1 MMRQSEYKKRFD
13 PELGSFTKQHIYGEG
28 ITDVFK
34 SFGSK
39 LFGKTMKKAAKKGV
53 EKAVTAAAT
62 KTGEHVGKKAGD
74 KIVKLLSREVAPRK
88 IASPPA
94 GGFSR
99 GVLGASP
106 FDNICTILSPAF
118 LPTCSPV
125 FVAADVTAFS
135 TPFLAAFLIVFPN
148 NFDPKDLKTSV
159 NPSP

>member
-1 MMRQSEYKKRFD
+1 MRQSEYKKRFD

-39 LFGKTMKKAAKKGV
+39 LFGKTIKKAAKKGV

-94 GGFSR
+94 GGFR
-99 GVLGASP
+99 GNPPSQQEIDQML
-106 FDNICTILSPAF
+106 NNLLSGG
-118 LPTCSPV
+118 
-125 FVAADVTAFS
+125 S
-135 TPFLAAFLIVFPN
+135 TRKRKFYN
-148 NFDPKDLKTSV
+148 Y
-159 NPSP
+159 